1 MSGLRAA
8 YLLDPEPYDLVYGPE
23 QRRAVRRLVVEEP
36 PVLTAADVAAGTG
49 ALADV
54 DVLLTGWGVP
64 PLDAHVLA
72 QAPRLRAVL
81 HGAGAVRG
89 FVTDALLARGLV
101 VSSASSANAVPVVQY
116 SVAAVHLSLK
126 RVWQLLQAPTA
137 DAARTIVPDVP
148 GAYDAAVGLLGL
160 GEIGRRVCRRLAAD
174 DGLRLLAC
182 DPWCSPDEARALG
195 VELVGLD
202 ELFARSEVVSL
213 HAPLHEGT
221 AGLVGAEQLRALPT
235 GATLINTARGGV
247 VRTDDLLAVLRERSD
262 LQAVLDVT
270 DPEPLPQDHPLRSL
284 PNVVLTPHV
293 AGSRGRECRRMG
305 ALVVRELAALAAGRP
320 LQHAVDL
327 SRLERAATP

>member
-1 MSGLRAA
+1 MRAA
-8 YLLDPEPYDLVYGPE
+8 YLLDPGPYELVYGPQ
-23 QRRAVRRLVVEEP
+23 QRRAVRELVSGDP
-36 PVLTAADVAAGTG
+36 PVLCAADVAAGTD

-64 PLDAHVLA
+64 PIDAHVLA
-72 QAPRLRAVL
+72 QAPRLHTVL

-89 FVTDALLARGLV
+89 FVTEALLTGGIR

-116 SVAAVHLSLK
+116 TVAVVHLSLK
-126 RVWQLLQAPTA
+126 RVWQLLGAPAVDA
-137 DAARTIVPDVP
+137 DRTVGSIA
-148 GAYDAAVGLLGL
+148 GAYDAVVGLVGL

-174 DGLRLLAC
+174 DGLRLLAF
-182 DPWCSPDEARALG
+182 DPWCSPGQARELG

-213 HAPLHEGT
+213 HAPLHQGT
-221 AGLVGAEQLRALPT
+221 RGMVAAAQLRALPA
-235 GATLINTARGGV
+235 GATLVNTARGAV
-247 VRTDDLLAVLRERSD
+247 VRTDDLVDVLRQRPD

-270 DPEPLPQDHPLRSL
+270 DPEPLAEDHPLRSL

-293 AGSRGRECRRMG
+293 AGSLGRECRRMG
-305 ALVVRELAALAAGRP
+305 ALVVRELEALAAGRP

-327 SRLERAATP
+327 SRLALAATP